1 MGPEGGRRPSAGGVL
16 CGLTAAVVAKV
27 LLLALNLV
35 GGILAC
41 SLIGAPPPPAPP
53 PRHPPPPPPPPS
65 HALGSPPPVAVR
77 PDQLRERGAP
87 RTATPAATP
96 AASSSDPARGTRAGG
111 LPDEVREDRARDV
124 QIRFARA
131 LR

>member
-41 SLIGAPPPPAPP
+41 SLIGAPPPPAP
-53 PRHPPPPPPPPS
+53 
-65 HALGSPPPVAVR
+65 
-77 PDQLRERGAP
+77 
-87 RTATPAATP
+87 
-96 AASSSDPARGTRAGG
+96 
-111 LPDEVREDRARDV
+111 
-124 QIRFARA
+124 F
-131 LR
+131 

>member
-53 PRHPPPPPPPPS
+53 PRLLLPSPPPS

>member
-53 PRHPPPPPPPPS
+53 PRLLLHPPPPPS